1 MKKLLTLM
9 GAALAVGCVHAASVS
24 WNSGLFSEGF
34 VGPDGNSLA
43 RSTAYT
49 MVVSFYADAAGTDLL
64 TTSTV
69 TSAKPN
75 GAYNTSTGDSY
86 AFANGSTYYVS
97 AIIKANDGTAS
108 WEAALSSFTL
118 GDTGDATLNFT
129 SGAGFDVAGQKWSD
143 AGWQTQGV
151 PEPTSG
157 LLMLLG
163 VAGLALRRKRA

>member
-1 MKKLLTLM
+1 MKKLLTLV
-9 GAALAVGCVHAASVS
+9 GAALMVGCVHAASVQ
-24 WNSGLFSEGF
+24 WNSGLYSEGF

-49 MVVSFYADAAGTDLL
+49 MVVSFYSDAAGTDLL
-64 TTSTV
+64 ATSTMA
-69 TSAKPN
+69 SARPN
-75 GAYNTSTGDSY
+75 GAYNAKTDDV
-86 AFANGSTYYVS
+86 FANKSTYYVS
-97 AIIKANDGTAS
+97 AVIKANDGSAS
-108 WEAALSSFTL
+108 WEAALASFTL

-143 AGWQTQGV
+143 AGWQSV

-163 VAGLALRRKRA
+163 VAGLALKRRRA

>member
-1 MKKLLTLM
+1 MKKLLTLV
-9 GAALAVGCVHAASVS
+9 GAALAVGFAHAAAVS

-49 MVVSFYADAAGTDLL
+49 MVVSFYSDAAGTDLL

-69 TSAKPN
+69 GTARPN

-97 AIIKANDGTAS
+97 SIIKANDGAAS
-108 WEAALSSFTL
+108 WEAALASFTL

-143 AGWQTQGV
+143 AGWQSV

-163 VAGLALRRKRA
+163 VAGLALKRRRA